1 MTHDTIL
8 TNMTPGHP
16 VELPDEPDTDG
27 DVEEHEDPVAG
38 HEEQRQDDQLKPEL
52 GDVPE
57 VQTAAAFLSVKIVAL
72 QV

>member
-38 HEEQRQDDQLKPEL
+38 HEEQRQDDQLKPQWL
-52 GDVPE
+52 RQKGPE
-57 VQTAAAFLSVKIVAL
+57 NCCNYQI
-72 QV
+72 